1 MTTSWVSLLPVGQ
14 NGSKSPKFGHFWG
27 VFPSQITTSRVYHLS
42 LVKMG
47 PKNPKLGTF
56 EVCFPPKPHTLVL
69 PTPPVGSTFFHW
81 PKWIKKTPNWG
92 TFEVC
97 FPPKPHTLDLP
108 TQLVGSTI
116 FHWPKW
122 VQNPQIGALLRGVFP
137 RNTTSWVSL
146 LPVGQNG
153 SKNPKI
159 GHFWGVF
166 PPQSPP
172 TRLGTAMRTAW
183 VGAAPFNPI
192 MGLGG
197 VSILCPPPQYIPY
210 IPYIPNPKPEDFGDI
225 LGVIL
230 RVFCPGM
237 NSGFNL
243 N

>member
-1 MTTSWVSLLPVGQ
+1 MDQKT
-14 NGSKSPKFGHFWG
+14 
-27 VFPSQITTSRVYHLS
+27 
-42 LVKMG
+42 
-47 PKNPKLGTF
+47 PKLGTF
-56 EVCFPPKPHTLVL
+56 GVCFPPKPQ
-69 PTPPVGSTFFHW
+69 
-81 PKWIKKTPNWG
+81 
-92 TFEVC
+92 
-97 FPPKPHTLDLP
+97 TLDLP
-108 TQLVGSTI
+108 TQPVGSPI

-122 VQNPQIGALLRGVFP
+122 VKKTQDWALLRCNSSPNPTHWISQLHQLG
-137 RNTTSWVSL
+137 
-146 LPVGQNG
+146 LPSFIGQNG

-159 GHFWGVF
+159 VHFWGVF

-172 TRLGTAMRTAW
+172 TRLGAAMRTAW

-210 IPYIPNPKPEDFGDI
+210 IPNPKPEDFGVI